1 MSTTN
6 LNKTA
11 WLAHHSAVY
20 ARHAESYPA
29 GSVISICARSAGSSV
44 FRTAGFAAPGDA
56 EAAWKLI
63 EREAAKGGD
72 AWVSVGI
79 MDAAAAS
86 VGGRGKKAD
95 VLGLVALVVDIDTD
109 DGEHRVTGNPT
120 RAEVAE
126 WLTEV
131 PTPTVSVDSSGGF
144 HWWFALETPVDPHTA
159 EGAELIARHKAF
171 WLAFGASHG
180 RNIDAGP
187 LAALTQVLRPAG
199 TVNAKGEQLKDVELV
214 SASGPMY
221 SHQDLLNIYPPI
233 PVKTAAAVRNRTFV
247 GSSAASAPRDP
258 NAEPR
263 PGDLF
268 AAAFPVD
275 SFLQEVFGAELHGS
289 GVSMPDAAGDV
300 ADRDSGRF
308 FETDDVQRVTFFS
321 STAQAAFGLE
331 DDAHSHSSFDVLA
344 HSVGGY
350 KQAAALIRPF
360 DGEWVNSDLV
370 DAVLAAMLPEVAAAF
385 GVVTPIPSMS
395 QLIPAAA
402 AAAAAAAPAAHAP
415 ASYDGIPY
423 SDQPPYDPEY
433 GDLPTAAVPTVAP
446 EPLVI
451 YPPTAA
457 GDQAT
462 LDALLA
468 TARTKPTQAGTVIVL
483 PPETP
488 TARPASS
495 LPRLPA
501 KVELTVAAAM
511 ETQTPSI
518 FKLSNNVEVRLWK
531 DGHGV
536 YETVKT
542 VDDQGNE
549 VWKARQI
556 CNWVPWRSM
565 VVSRAAIKNGVPV
578 ESGDRTVTV
587 TIARADRVV
596 HSAQGF
602 SPEDATSPSA
612 VVQRLDMGVAL
623 PIGSTKKEH
632 LSNVLRELG
641 SDDTA
646 TRIQELTTM
655 GWLAGETGV
664 RTGVTY
670 AAPGG
675 SVNGRGPVEGLAVG
689 VPAKSDIDALTPTH
703 EAHGWREIATTPAE
717 LREGALALA
726 SFIQL
731 SPNAEA
737 PVALAGFG
745 MMASAPLSLSRR
757 ATLMIASPPDMGKTL
772 LLSAT
777 QSFLTP
783 AWRAGWTGGTLISSS
798 AAGCG
803 VLSSYLSSATGFWDD
818 YRVPETPS
826 DAARVK
832 AALARVL
839 QASYTAVSGEAK
851 GTQNGGLRGSSD
863 ASTTSIVS
871 GEALS
876 EEQGI
881 ASRVVSIALEEG
893 RGDIAM
899 LPMGDAPI
907 DQWRKTSPAAANRLF
922 GAYISWLARKI
933 DKLPRGLSGWTTAND
948 ELKASLMPKTGGRSA
963 ETAVVIATG
972 WARFL
977 EFAEEAGI
985 AELLPKMADVNV
997 VVARLAESSG
1007 ERARST
1013 NPASTLV
1020 RAVRDAIA
1028 AGSVYLELAN
1038 GGVPVVDEARRLGWT
1053 VRPDH
1058 FGLLETVPSRTA
1070 AGLISMDGKYV
1081 LIYSAALKDLK
1092 RFTTVATVPM
1102 GQVDAGFS
1110 SVVVSGTEPGGKSPV
1125 PLGLNRKR
1133 GYVVAADL
1141 LDLPGTA
1148 LMAMQGP
1155 EAEQNF

>member
-6 LNKTA
+6 LCKA
-11 WLAHHSAVY
+11 DWLAHHHAIY
-20 ARHAESYPA
+20 ARHAEAYPA
-29 GSVISICARSAGSSV
+29 GAAISICARSAGSSV
-44 FRTAGFAAPGDA
+44 FRTAGFAVPGDA
-56 EAAWKLI
+56 ESAWKLI

-72 AWVSVGI
+72 TWVSVGI
-79 MDAAAAS
+79 MDAQVAIA
-86 VGGRGKKAD
+86 GGRGKKSD
-95 VLGLVALVVDIDTD
+95 VLGLVALVVDIDTA
-109 DGEHRVTGNPT
+109 DGEHRVSGNPT
-120 RAEVAE
+120 RAEVEE
-126 WLTEV
+126 WLGEL
-131 PTPTVSVDSSGGF
+131 PAPTVSVDSGGGF
-144 HWWFALETPVDPHTA
+144 HWWFALDTPIDPHSA

-171 WLAFGASHG
+171 WLAFGAAHG

-187 LAALTQVLRPAG
+187 LATLTQVLRPAG
-199 TVNAKGEQLKDVELV
+199 TVNAKGVEPRAVTLV
-214 SASGPMY
+214 TASGPVY
-221 SHQDLLNIYPPI
+221 SHQDLRNIYPPL
-233 PVKTAAAVRNRTFV
+233 PAESAGAVRNRSFA
-247 GSSAASAPRDP
+247 SSSTPTAPRDP
-258 NAEPR
+258 SAEPR
-263 PGDLF
+263 LGDLF
-268 AAAFPVD
+268 AAAFQVD
-275 SFLQEVFGAELHGS
+275 SFLQEVFGADLHGS
-289 GVSMPDAAGDV
+289 GVSMPDAFGDIS
-300 ADRDSGRF
+300 ARDSGRF
-308 FETDDVQRVTFFS
+308 FESDDVQRVTFFS

-360 DGEWVNSDLV
+360 DGEWVNADLV
-370 DAVLAAMLPEVAAAF
+370 DAVLAAMLPKVAAAF
-385 GVVTPIPSMS
+385 GVVARVSSNGSLPMPVPVSCE
-395 QLIPAAA
+395 
-402 AAAAAAAPAAHAP
+402 
-415 ASYDGIPY
+415 GIPY
-423 SDQPPYDPEY
+423 SDEPPYDSEY
-433 GDLPTAAVPTVAP
+433 DHAYAPAAQESAVRV
-446 EPLVI
+446 V

-457 GDQAT
+457 GDRAA

-468 TARTKPTQAGTVIVL
+468 TAKTPRTQVGTVLVL
-483 PPETP
+483 APD
-488 TARPASS
+488 TAADHPAS
-495 LPRLPA
+495 RLSRQPK
-501 KVELTVAAAM
+501 KVGLTVAMAI
-511 ETQTPSI
+511 ETKSPAI

-565 VVSRAAIKNGVPV
+565 VVSRAAIKNGLPV
-578 ESGDRTVTV
+578 ESGEKMVTV
-587 TIARADRVV
+587 TIARSDEVV
-596 HSAQGF
+596 RSAEGF
-602 SPEDATSPSA
+602 SPEDATNPAA

-632 LSNVLRELG
+632 LANVLRELG
-641 SDDTA
+641 SDDAA

-655 GWLAGETGV
+655 GWLVGETGF

-675 SVNGRGPVEGLAVG
+675 SVNGLGPVFGLTVG
-689 VPAKSDIDALTPTH
+689 VPGKSDVDSLTPTH
-703 EAHGWREIATTPAE
+703 EAHGWRQIATTTAE
-717 LREGALALA
+717 LHEGALALA
-726 SFIQL
+726 EFIKL
-731 SPNAEA
+731 SPNPEA

-757 ATLMIASPPDMGKTL
+757 ATLMIASPPDTGKTL
-772 LLSAT
+772 LLSAM

-798 AAGCG
+798 ASGCG

-818 YRVPETPS
+818 YRVPETPT

-893 RGDIAM
+893 RGDVAM

-907 DQWRKTSPAAANRLF
+907 DRWRKASPVAANRLF
-922 GAYISWLARKI
+922 GAYVSWLARQI
-933 DKLPRGLSGWTTAND
+933 DKLPRGLADWTTAND
-948 ELKASLMPKTGGRSA
+948 ELKARLMPKTGGRSA

-972 WARFL
+972 WSRFL
-977 EFAEEAGI
+977 AFAEEAGI
-985 AELLPKMADVNV
+985 ADLLPTLADINV

-1007 ERARST
+1007 ERARNT

-1028 AGSVYLELAN
+1028 AGSVFLELAN
-1038 GGVPVVDEARRLGWT
+1038 GGVPVLEEARRLGWT
-1053 VRPDH
+1053 LRPDH
-1058 FGLLETVPSRTA
+1058 MGTLEAVPSRSA
-1070 AGLISMDGKYV
+1070 AGLISMDGQYV
-1081 LIYSAALKDLK
+1081 LLYSAAIKDLK

-1102 GQVDAGFS
+1102 GQVDAGFA
-1110 SVVVSGTEPGGKSPV
+1110 SVVVAGTEPGGKSPV

-1148 LMAMQGP
+1148 LMAMRGS
-1155 EAEQNF
+1155 EAEKNS